1 MGEIINYY
9 LKLKETLDKNDYED
23 INKLE
28 KCCFERDKTTL
39 KLELDYKLNSSQG
52 MSPSTGDVN
61 EFMYY
66 NEDRLIGYIGIGFYG
81 GDTIEVNGMVHP
93 NYRRRGIFKKLF
105 SLINDEWS
113 KRDTSKMLLLS
124 DSNSISGLE
133 FIKTT
138 NASYVN
144 SEYEMFLRNNS
155 IQKVLPCNVLLRKA
169 TNKDSRE
176 ITLQNSIYAGIEFKE
191 ENVTLTVE
199 EVGSA
204 MVTYM
209 AEIDNK
215 IIGKVNLQLCAG
227 VGGIYGL
234 GVHPE
239 YRGKGYGREILTLAI
254 EKLKQQK
261 AENIT
266 LQVVTKNKN
275 ALNLYTSCGFE
286 ETSQMDYYE
295 MQKKY

>member
-1 MGEIINYY
+1 MGENINYY

-23 INKLE
+23 IKQLE

-39 KLELDYKLNSSQG
+39 KLELDCKLNSLQVRNT
-52 MSPSTGDVN
+52 STEDVN

-66 NEDRLIGYIGIGFYG
+66 NEDRLIGYIGIGCYG

-93 NYRRRGIFKKLF
+93 NYRRMGIFKKLF

-113 KRDTSKMLLLS
+113 KRKTSKMLLLS

-138 NASYVN
+138 NASYEH
-144 SEYEMFLRNNS
+144 SEYEMFLKNNL

-176 ITLQNSIYAGIEFKE
+176 ITLQNAIYFGIEFNE
-191 ENVTLTVE
+191 ENIALTVE
-199 EVGSA
+199 EEGSV
-204 MVTYM
+204 MVIYM

-239 YRGKGYGREILTLAI
+239 YRGKGYGREILILAI

-261 AENIT
+261 SADIM

-275 ALNLYTSCGFE
+275 ALNLYKSCGFE

-295 MQKKY
+295 IQKN

>member
-1 MGEIINYY
+1 MEEIINYY
-9 LKLKETLDKNDYED
+9 LKLKETLDKNDYEE
-23 INKLE
+23 ISKLE
-28 KCCFERDKTTL
+28 KFCSEIDKTTL

-52 MSPSTGDVN
+52 KIPSTENIN

-66 NEDRLIGYIGIGFYG
+66 NEDTLIGYIGISFYG
-81 GDTIEVNGMVHP
+81 GDTIEINGMVHP
-93 NYRRRGIFKKLF
+93 NYRRKGIFKKLF

-113 KRDTSKMLLLS
+113 KRKTSKMFLLS

-138 NASYVN
+138 SASYEN
-144 SEYEMFLRNNS
+144 SEYEMFLKS
-155 IQKVLPCNVLLRKA
+155 TSTQKVLPCNVLLRKA
-169 TNKDSRE
+169 TNKDARE
-176 ITLQNSIYAGIEFKE
+176 ITWQNSIYADIEFKE
-191 ENVTLTVE
+191 ENIALNVE
-199 EVGSA
+199 EEESV
-204 MVTYM
+204 MVIYM

-215 IIGKVNLQLCAG
+215 IIGKVNLQICAG

-261 AENIT
+261 SAEIM
-266 LQVVTKNKN
+266 LEVVTKNKN

-295 MQKKY
+295 MHKKY